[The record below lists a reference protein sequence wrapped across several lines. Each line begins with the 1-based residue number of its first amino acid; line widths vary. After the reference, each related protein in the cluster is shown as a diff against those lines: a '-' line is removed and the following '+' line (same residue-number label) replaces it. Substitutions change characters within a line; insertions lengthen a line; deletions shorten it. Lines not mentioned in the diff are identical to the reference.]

1 MPFSHEYNSGGDGV
15 ICRAFT
21 VIESVVMLLVLSVF
35 TLILVGLLMR
45 ESVPLEEPGSGEVG
59 RLLTEPSP

>member
-1 MPFSHEYNSGGDGV
+1 MPFPHDYNSGGDRA

-35 TLILVGLLMR
+35 TLILIGLLIR
-45 ESVPLEEPGSGEVG
+45 ESVPLEQPGSGEVDS
-59 RLLTEPSP
+59 LLTEPSP